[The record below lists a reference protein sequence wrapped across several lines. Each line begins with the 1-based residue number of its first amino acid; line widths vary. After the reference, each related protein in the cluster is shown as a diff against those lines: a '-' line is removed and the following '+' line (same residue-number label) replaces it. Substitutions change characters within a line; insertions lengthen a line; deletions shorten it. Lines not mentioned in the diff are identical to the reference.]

1 MSVMIKVWSKGG
13 ETRQEWRYSS
23 VLQNSVL
30 GLSVAYLNY
39 CGAERSLYRNSS
51 SKIYLQ
57 IVCQVVF
64 LQSMC
69 FKAMWGCVKIV
80 VADSTNKTFGLET
93 QVVATNQF
101 YLKDTILTGY
111 NLDEKE

>member
-1 MSVMIKVWSKGG
+1 MH
-13 ETRQEWRYSS
+13 
-23 VLQNSVL
+23 
-30 GLSVAYLNY
+30 LNY
-39 CGAERSLYRNSS
+39 PGAERSLYHNSS

-80 VADSTNKTFGLET
+80 VADSTNKTFGLEIK
-93 QVVATNQF
+93 VVVTNRF
-101 YLKDTILTGY
+101 YLKDTILTGN
-111 NLDEKE
+111 NLNEKE